1 MSLNVS
7 IIGAGWMGRTH
18 ALAVDTVGDNINKVI
33 DPDLKKAET
42 LSNKYGCTCDSR
54 LEAARNSDVAIITSP
69 SHLHLEQSEKLLNMG
84 LAVLV
89 EKPHRLPKQPSKN
102 LSNILKIKCG
112 FIQVGMTSRFNPGL
126 QAITAAV
133 KNGALGEIL
142 SYSDRYY
149 FQLKDGMLSDW
160 YFQAPSAGGGVLLTN
175 GVHLIDRC
183 QWVLDINLNV
193 TSSKCTKIFKTH
205 SQEDFASVQG
215 TAGKTHVHL
224 SLLWT
229 PTETPQ
235 SELVIIGTKGTAEF
249 SEHGWKIST
258 FDFEQSG
265 PAISQEKQFETQWI
279 NFRGKLLGEI
289 PLSTK
294 DPDFHV
300 LEKTL
305 KQIENIYDNEDTK

>member
-1 MSLNVS
+1 MLFHLIFHVSL
-7 IIGAGWMGRTH
+7 I
-18 ALAVDTVGDNINKVI
+18 
-33 DPDLKKAET
+33 P
-42 LSNKYGCTCDSR
+42 
-54 LEAARNSDVAIITSP
+54 SP
-69 SHLHLEQSEKLLNMG
+69 FG
-84 LAVLV
+84 
-89 EKPHRLPKQPSKN
+89 
-102 LSNILKIKCG
+102 
-112 FIQVGMTSRFNPGL
+112 
-126 QAITAAV
+126 V
-133 KNGALGEIL
+133 KNFGIFNSGFVIWI
-142 SYSDRYY
+142 SS
-149 FQLKDGMLSDW
+149 
-160 YFQAPSAGGGVLLTN
+160 GVITF
-175 GVHLIDRC
+175 IF
-183 QWVLDINLNV
+183 
-193 TSSKCTKIFKTH
+193 KFTKIFKTH

-294 DPDFHV
+294 DPDFYV